1 MNPPEDLLAHLSVR
15 RCVLQLLPGRP
26 IGGRCQQSG
35 AMDRPSLGSMQ
46 RENTEPMAANIS
58 REAGELRAALADC
71 RGDRVA
77 EPKITAALL
86 AHRLVSIQ
94 R

>member
-35 AMDRPSLGSMQ
+35 AMDRSSLGSMQ